1 MAIEESSDIFTK
13 CEEFY
18 PIVARV
24 KNEGYYPYFIP
35 IDSQPDH
42 DVVIDGKRMIM
53 LGSNNYLGLT
63 VDPRVKE
70 AAIRAI
76 EKYGTGCTGSR
87 FLNGT
92 LDIHIELEE
101 KLARFLH
108 KEDCICFS
116 TGYQTNLGSISALVQ
131 KGDYVIT
138 DKLDHASIIDGAFLS
153 RGAMK
158 RFVHNDMDSL
168 QRVLSALPA
177 DAGKLVVVDGLFS
190 MEGDI
195 APLPELVPLCRRYGV
210 RILVDEAHSV
220 GVMGPTG
227 AGVTEHFG
235 LSDEVDLIMGTFS
248 KSFASLGGFIAGEK
262 KVITFIR
269 HNARALIFSASI
281 TPASVAAAL
290 AALEIIIAEPQR
302 RDRLWRNTRM
312 MLDGLPKR
320 GFDIG
325 TSTTPVIPLHIGD
338 DMKTLFFW
346 KELYHAG
353 VFVNPI
359 LPPGVPPSRCLIRTS
374 YMATHTEKE
383 LRRALGILEEVG
395 RKTGVL

>member
-1 MAIEESSDIFTK
+1 MDLFKK
-13 CEEFY
+13 CEDYY

-42 DVVIDGKRMIM
+42 NVVIDGKRMIM

-63 VDPRVKE
+63 ADPRVKE
-70 AAIRAI
+70 AAIRAT

-101 KLARFLH
+101 KLAKFVH

-116 TGYQTNLGSISALVQ
+116 TGYQTNLGSISALVH
-131 KGDYVIT
+131 KGDYVVP
-138 DKLDHASIIDGAFLS
+138 DKLDHPSIIDGAFLS

-168 QRVLSALPA
+168 QQVLASLPA

-190 MEGDI
+190 MQGDI
-195 APLPELVPLCRRYGV
+195 APLPELVPLCKRYGA
-210 RILVDEAHSV
+210 RIMVDEAHSA

-227 AGVTEHFG
+227 AGVTEHFS
-235 LSDEVDLIMGTFS
+235 LSEEVDLVMGTFS
-248 KSFASLGGFIAGEK
+248 KSFASLGGFIAGER

-269 HNARALIFSASI
+269 HNARSLIFSASM
-281 TPASVAAAL
+281 TPASVASAL
-290 AALEIIIAEPQR
+290 AALEIIIAEPER
-302 RDRLWRNTRM
+302 REQLWRNTRM
-312 MLDGLPKR
+312 MLDGLPKL

-325 TSTTPVIPLHIGD
+325 TSESPVIPLHIGD
-338 DMKTLFFW
+338 DMKTLYFW
-346 KELYHAG
+346 MELHHAG
-353 VFVNPI
+353 VFVNPV
-359 LPPGVPPSRCLIRTS
+359 LPPGVPPARCLIRTS
-374 YMATHTEKE
+374 YMATHTEEE
-383 LRRALGILEEVG
+383 LHRALEIFQKVG
-395 RKTGVL
+395 VETGVL

>member
-1 MAIEESSDIFTK
+1 
-13 CEEFY
+13 
-18 PIVARV
+18 
-24 KNEGYYPYFIP
+24 
-35 IDSQPDH
+35 
-42 DVVIDGKRMIM
+42 MIM

-63 VDPRVKE
+63 ADPRVKE
-70 AAIRAI
+70 AAIRAT

-101 KLARFLH
+101 KLAKFVH

-131 KGDYVIT
+131 KGDYVVT

-168 QRVLSALPA
+168 QQVLASLPA

-190 MEGDI
+190 MQGDI
-195 APLPELVPLCRRYGV
+195 APLPELVPLCKRYGA
-210 RILVDEAHSV
+210 RIMVDEAHSA

-227 AGVTEHFG
+227 AGVTEHFS
-235 LSDEVDLIMGTFS
+235 LSEEVDLVMGTFS
-248 KSFASLGGFIAGEK
+248 KSFASLGGFIAGER

-269 HNARALIFSASI
+269 HNARSLIFSASM
-281 TPASVAAAL
+281 TPASVASAL

-302 RDRLWRNTRM
+302 REQLWRNTRM
-312 MLDGLPKR
+312 MLDGLPKL

-325 TSTTPVIPLHIGD
+325 TSESPVIPLHIGD

-346 KELYHAG
+346 KELHHAG
-353 VFVNPI
+353 VFVNPV
-359 LPPGVPPSRCLIRTS
+359 LPPGVPPARCLIRTS
-374 YMATHTEKE
+374 CMATHTEKE
-383 LRRALGILEEVG
+383 LHRALEIFQKVG
-395 RKTGVL
+395 VETGVL

>member
-1 MAIEESSDIFTK
+1 MDLFKK
-13 CEEFY
+13 CEDYY

-42 DVVIDGKRMIM
+42 NVVIDGKRMIM

-63 VDPRVKE
+63 ADPRVKE
-70 AAIRAI
+70 AAIRAT

-101 KLARFLH
+101 KLARFVH

-116 TGYQTNLGSISALVQ
+116 TGYQTNLGSISALVH
-131 KGDYVIT
+131 KGDYVVT

-168 QRVLSALPA
+168 QQVLASLPA

-190 MEGDI
+190 MQGDI
-195 APLPELVPLCRRYGV
+195 APLPELVPLCKRYGA
-210 RILVDEAHSV
+210 RIMVDEAHSA
-220 GVMGPTG
+220 GVMGSTG
-227 AGVTEHFG
+227 AGVTEHFS
-235 LSDEVDLIMGTFS
+235 LSEEVDLVMGTFS
-248 KSFASLGGFIAGEK
+248 KSFASLGGFIAGER

-269 HNARALIFSASI
+269 HNARSLIFSASM
-281 TPASVAAAL
+281 TPASVASAL

-302 RDRLWRNTRM
+302 REQLWRNTRM
-312 MLDGLPKR
+312 MLEGLPKL

-325 TSTTPVIPLHIGD
+325 TSESPVIPLHIGD
-338 DMKTLFFW
+338 DMKTLYFW
-346 KELYHAG
+346 KELHHAG
-353 VFVNPI
+353 VFVNPV
-359 LPPGVPPSRCLIRTS
+359 LPPGVPPARCLIRTS
-374 YMATHTEKE
+374 YMATHTEEE
-383 LRRALGILEEVG
+383 LRRALEIFQKVG
-395 RKTGVL
+395 VETGVL

>member
-1 MAIEESSDIFTK
+1 LDIFKK
-13 CEEFY
+13 CEDYY
-18 PIVARV
+18 PVVSRV
-24 KNEGYYPYFIP
+24 KDEGYYPYFIP

-63 VDPRVKE
+63 TDPRVKE
-70 AAIRAI
+70 AAIAAT

-92 LDIHIELEE
+92 LDIHVELEE

-116 TGYQTNLGSISALVQ
+116 TGYQTNLGSISALVHS
-131 KGDYVIT
+131 GDYIIA
-138 DKLDHASIIDGAFLS
+138 DKLDHASIIDGALLS
-153 RGAMK
+153 RGAIK
-158 RFVHNDMDSL
+158 RFVHNDPESL
-168 QRVLSALPA
+168 DKLLASLPS
-177 DAGKLVVVDGLFS
+177 DTGKLVVVDGIFS

-195 APLPELVPLCRRYGV
+195 APLPELVPICKKYGA

-220 GVMGPTG
+220 GVMGSTG
-227 AGVTEHFG
+227 AGVAEHFG
-235 LSDEVDLIMGTFS
+235 MSGEVDLIMGTFS
-248 KSFASLGGFIAGEK
+248 KSFASLGGFIAGEE

-290 AALEIIIAEPQR
+290 AALEIIINEPER
-302 RDRLWRNTRM
+302 REKLWLNSRM
-312 MLDGLPKR
+312 MLTGFPKL

-346 KELYHAG
+346 KELHHAG
-353 VFVNPI
+353 VFVNPV
-359 LPPGVPPSRCLIRTS
+359 LPPAVPPSKSLIRTS
-374 YMATHTEKE
+374 YMATHTEEE
-383 LRRALGILEEVG
+383 LGRALDIFHEVG
-395 RKTGVL
+395 TKTGVL

>member
-1 MAIEESSDIFTK
+1 MDLFKK
-13 CEEFY
+13 CEDYY

-42 DVVIDGKRMIM
+42 NVVIDGKRMIM

-63 VDPRVKE
+63 ADPRVKE
-70 AAIRAI
+70 AAIRAT

-101 KLARFLH
+101 KLARFVH

-116 TGYQTNLGSISALVQ
+116 TGYQTNLGSISALVH
-131 KGDYVIT
+131 KGDYVVT

-168 QRVLSALPA
+168 QQVLASLPA

-190 MEGDI
+190 MQGDI
-195 APLPELVPLCRRYGV
+195 VPLPELVPLCKRYGA
-210 RILVDEAHSV
+210 RIMVDEAHSA
-220 GVMGPTG
+220 GVMGSTG
-227 AGVTEHFG
+227 AGVTEHFS
-235 LSDEVDLIMGTFS
+235 LSEEVDLVMGTFS
-248 KSFASLGGFIAGEK
+248 KSFASLGGFIAGER

-269 HNARALIFSASI
+269 HNARSLIFSASM
-281 TPASVAAAL
+281 TPASVASAL

-302 RDRLWRNTRM
+302 REQLWRNTRM
-312 MLDGLPKR
+312 MLDGLPKL

-325 TSTTPVIPLHIGD
+325 TSESPVIPLHIGD
-338 DMKTLFFW
+338 DMKTLYFW
-346 KELYHAG
+346 KELHHAG
-353 VFVNPI
+353 VFVNPV
-359 LPPGVPPSRCLIRTS
+359 LPPGVPPARCLIRTS
-374 YMATHTEKE
+374 YMATHTEEE
-383 LRRALGILEEVG
+383 LHRALEIFQKVG
-395 RKTGVL
+395 VETGVL

>member
-1 MAIEESSDIFTK
+1 LDLFKK
-13 CEEFY
+13 CEDYY

-42 DVVIDGKRMIM
+42 NVVIDGKRMIM

-63 VDPRVKE
+63 ADPRVKK
-70 AAIRAI
+70 AAIRAT

-101 KLARFLH
+101 KLARFVH

-116 TGYQTNLGSISALVQ
+116 TGYQTNLGSISALVH
-131 KGDYVIT
+131 KGDYVVT

-168 QRVLSALPA
+168 QHVLASLPA

-190 MEGDI
+190 MQGDI
-195 APLPELVPLCRRYGV
+195 VPLPELVPLCKRYGA
-210 RILVDEAHSV
+210 RIMVDEAHSA
-220 GVMGPTG
+220 GVMGSTG
-227 AGVTEHFG
+227 AGVTEHFS
-235 LSDEVDLIMGTFS
+235 LSEEVDLVMGTFS
-248 KSFASLGGFIAGEK
+248 KSFASLGGFIAGER

-269 HNARALIFSASI
+269 HNARSLIFSASM
-281 TPASVAAAL
+281 TPASVASAL

-302 RDRLWRNTRM
+302 REQLWRNTRM
-312 MLDGLPKR
+312 MLDGLPKL

-325 TSTTPVIPLHIGD
+325 TSESPVIPLHIGD
-338 DMKTLFFW
+338 DMKTLYFW
-346 KELYHAG
+346 KELHHAG
-353 VFVNPI
+353 VFVNPV
-359 LPPGVPPSRCLIRTS
+359 LPPGVPPARCLIRTS
-374 YMATHTEKE
+374 YMATHTEEE
-383 LRRALGILEEVG
+383 LHRALEIFQKVG
-395 RKTGVL
+395 VETGVL